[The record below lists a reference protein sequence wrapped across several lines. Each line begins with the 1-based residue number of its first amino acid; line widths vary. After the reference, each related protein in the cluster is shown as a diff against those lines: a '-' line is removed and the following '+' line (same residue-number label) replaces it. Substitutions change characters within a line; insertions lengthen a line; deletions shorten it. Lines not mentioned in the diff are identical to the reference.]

1 MNFEYDDY
9 YSKLF
14 EMPLI
19 TIIIATLMIFG
30 SLSALIII
38 ISKHR
43 KVNLYAMGL
52 LLACGFSSILLVSG
66 VNGFNAEIKHDNP
79 AESIQLTG
87 IISDIRGV
95 SNPPRFYYE
104 GQIVI
109 PKIITINDVKYYCM
123 TIGTIEVGD
132 NVEIDYME
140 NSKVVLSISL
150 IE

>member
-1 MNFEYDDY
+1 MNFEYNDY
-9 YSKLF
+9 YSKLY

-19 TIIIATLMIFG
+19 TIIIAALMIFG

-43 KVNLYAMGL
+43 KVNLYAIGL
-52 LLACGFSSILLVSG
+52 LLACAFSSILLVSG

-79 AESIQLTG
+79 TESIQLNG
-87 IISDIRGV
+87 IISDIKMV

-104 GQIVI
+104 DQIVI
-109 PKIITINDVKYYCM
+109 PKIITINDVEYYCM

-132 NVEIDYME
+132 NVEIDYLE

>member
-9 YSKLF
+9 YSKLY

-19 TIIIATLMIFG
+19 TIIIAAIMIFG

-43 KVNLYAMGL
+43 KVKLYAMGL
-52 LLACGFSSILLVSG
+52 LLACGFSSVLFVSG
-66 VNGFNAEIKHDNP
+66 MNGFNAEIKHDNP

-87 IISDIRGV
+87 IISDIREV

-104 GQIVI
+104 A
-109 PKIITINDVKYYCM
+109 
-123 TIGTIEVGD
+123 
-132 NVEIDYME
+132 
-140 NSKVVLSISL
+140 
-150 IE
+150 